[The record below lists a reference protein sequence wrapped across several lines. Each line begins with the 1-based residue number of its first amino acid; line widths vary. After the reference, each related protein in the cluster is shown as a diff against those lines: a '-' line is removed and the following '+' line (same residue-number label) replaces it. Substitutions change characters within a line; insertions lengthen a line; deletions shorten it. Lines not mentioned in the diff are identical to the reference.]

1 MNILITSYFFKPH
14 IGGIETIT
22 ENLANEFV
30 RMGHRVIIVTTSTL
44 DNNNEFK
51 LPYPVLRNPSV
62 KEIYNAYKWCDIFVH
77 SGISLKWI
85 WPLFIKK
92 RPWVIIYHQV
102 YYQKGWKGIIK
113 KICSLFSHN
122 IAVSN
127 TSKKGYELKKA
138 TVIYNS
144 YNESIFNNINK
155 SPRNNFV
162 FVGAVTHDKGC
173 NILLEAFDK
182 FKKETNSDY
191 KLYIIGDSIE
201 RRLFEKQASI
211 LSSCNDIIFLGQKS
225 QEEVASILNENRILI
240 VPSITP
246 EAFGIVTLEGLAC
259 GCIVIG
265 SNKDGIE
272 EALGGCGITFEKGDI
287 NDLSLKMKEAYNY
300 TEQDY
305 LKMRNKAK
313 KHLEELSLHNIAKQY
328 ISFFSRCMNK

>member
-1 MNILITSYFFKPH
+1 MNILITSHFFNPH

-30 RMGHRVIIVTTSTL
+30 RMGHRVIIITRTSL
-44 DNNNEFK
+44 VNNEKIQF
-51 LPYPVLRNPSV
+51 PYPVLRNPSA

-77 SGISLKWI
+77 SAISLKWI

-92 RPWVIIYHQV
+92 KPWVIIYHGV
-102 YYQKGWKGIIK
+102 SYKKGWKGK
-113 KICSLFSHN
+113 LKRVCSHFSFN

-127 TSKKGYELKKA
+127 TCRKGHGLRNA

-144 YNESIFNNINK
+144 YNESIFKKDNNCLRK
-155 SPRNNFV
+155 NFV
-162 FVGAVTHDKGC
+162 SVGAVTLGKGC
-173 NILLEAFDK
+173 NVLLEAFEK

-191 KLYIIGDSIE
+191 KLYIVGDSEE
-201 RRLFEKQASI
+201 RIKLEKQAS
-211 LSSCNDIIFLGQKS
+211 LLPSGHDIIFTGRKS
-225 QEEVASILNENRILI
+225 QKEVASILNENRISI
-240 VPSITP
+240 IPSKYP
-246 EAFGIVTLEGLAC
+246 EAFGIVSLESLAC